1 MKKILFTCLLL
12 ASAAFAY
19 ERLQGPTEL
28 LFCDKAKALPGYV
41 LFGVGSR
48 TFLLD
53 LDGKVVHTWPI
64 GTNPHLL
71 DNGNV
76 LDAGKDDPSGF
87 SGFKEVDWD
96 GKQVWEYTEKREGY
110 APHHDWVRI
119 FNKKLNAPTTLYIAN
134 KSITDAQ
141 ALAAGADPKNGPYDN
156 GQMDAIVEV
165 DMQGN
170 VIWEWCFFDH
180 VVQDVD
186 ASKANYVGQGKTV
199 ADYPG
204 RININMPGRPLKRD
218 WLHCNSMD
226 YNPESGHVVINS
238 VQGEL
243 YVIDHDGTF
252 VAGDAKAGI
261 AKAAGPAGDFLYR
274 FGDPARYQ
282 QGDPPKVMEN
292 WDSATSG
299 HKQMGGA
306 HDVHWIHAGL
316 PGAGHLMIFNNGQ
329 YLYQR
334 TPQSSALEIN
344 PFLDESGRDTG
355 KYVNPPDAGYRRE
368 IYDHDTHNQ
377 PRQISKQIVWSYRSV
392 NSHGFFSHIG
402 SSAQRLPNGGVF
414 ICSDTE
420 GHFFEIT
427 AKGELAWEY
436 INPVTRDGAVKTLG
450 DALPMVNSAFR
461 AYRIAAEHPALKGR
475 DLTPK
480 GTITER
486 AEQGVDTYKR
496 RPPED
501 RTKGKEGNDD
511 RRGKGGK
518 GGKGGGKGGGQGG
531 QRGGGDREDR
541 PPRDGK

>member
-1 MKKILFTCLLL
+1 MKRLFLTL
-12 ASAAFAY
+12 ALCSASAFAY
-19 ERLQGPTEL
+19 ERMQGPTEL
-28 LFCDKAKALPGYV
+28 LFCDKAKASDGYTF
-41 LFGVGSR
+41 FGVGSR
-48 TFLLD
+48 TYLLD
-53 LDGKVVHTWPI
+53 LEGRVVHTWPI

-76 LDAGKDDPSGF
+76 LDASKDDPSGF
-87 SGFKEVDWD
+87 QGFKEVDWD
-96 GKQVWEYTEKREGY
+96 GKTVWEYTEKREGY

-134 KSITDAQ
+134 KSITHDQ
-141 ALAAGADPKNGPYDN
+141 AIAAGANPAKGPYRE

-170 VIWEWCFFDH
+170 VVWEWCFFDH

-186 ASKANYVGQGKTV
+186 PAKANYVGEDQTV
-199 ADYPG
+199 ADHPG

-218 WLHCNSMD
+218 WLHCNSLD
-226 YNPESGHVVINS
+226 YNAESGHVVINS

-274 FGDPARYQ
+274 FGDPARYM
-282 QGDPPKVMEN
+282 QGDPPKVLEN

-306 HDVHWIHAGL
+306 HDVHWIRPGL
-316 PGAGHLMIFNNGQ
+316 PGAGHIMVFNNGQ

-334 TPQSSALEIN
+334 TPQSSILEIN
-344 PFLDESGRDTG
+344 PFLDAAGRDTG
-355 KYVNPPDAGYRRE
+355 KYVNPPAAGYRRE
-368 IYDHDTHNQ
+368 TYDHDTHNQ
-377 PRQISKQIVWSYRSV
+377 PRQISKQVVWSYQSV
-392 NSHGFFSHIG
+392 NSHNFFSHIG
-402 SSAQRLPNGGVF
+402 SSGQRLPNGGTF

-420 GHFFEIT
+420 GHFFEVT

-436 INPVTRDGAVKTLG
+436 VNPVTRDGAVKALG
-450 DALPMVNSAFR
+450 DVLPMTNSVFR
-461 AYRIAAEHPALKGR
+461 ACRYAPDHPALQGR

-486 AEQGVDTYKR
+486 AAQGVDVYPKR
-496 RPPED
+496 RPPGD
-501 RTKGKEGNDD
+501 GQPR
-511 RRGKGGK
+511 
-518 GGKGGGKGGGQGG
+518 KGGGQRRGEGG
-531 QRGGGDREDR
+531 GRGGDKDRGGEKGGGER
-541 PPRDGK
+541 PSGQKENEP